1 MRGWILAKVTNQMN
15 RTLSAVARIMLFAL
29 LFGGCV
35 GPPTLRTT
43 VLNYDMITNQLEQEL
58 MLLNIARAHRMV
70 APHFTVTG
78 SIAATFDFTTTA
90 GAGGRFSESPGFNFL
105 DLNWGASASEN
116 PTFQI
121 IPISG
126 KEFTTR
132 LVNPLPEEAFASLVF
147 QGIDIQLGMRLM
159 GAGIEVQDR
168 DGHFQRFIANNP
180 QSPEAY
186 TEFRRMAMHLSGLWK
201 SQQLYIRKLPFDE
214 VVIDGLKQQPLGRD
228 LREGKDLKWR
238 LKSDGT
244 WNVTRRKIGRTLISN
259 YDTLKLTNRERYQL
273 NELARK
279 NAGNFVMVDIRSGY
293 PGGDF
298 PLFGAIKLRSYFNIL
313 VFVGR
318 GIDRIEEF
326 DVKKDPRTPG
336 VITPNPRKT
345 LTVNVTEQ
353 PPPDGLKAFF
363 MGKYYSLAD
372 TYWDR
377 QCFIVLSLLFQIT
390 VTDVSQ
396 VGIPITISK

>member
-1 MRGWILAKVTNQMN
+1 
-15 RTLSAVARIMLFAL
+15 MLFTIIL
-29 LFGGCV
+29 GGCV
-35 GPPTLRTT
+35 GPPALRTT

-90 GAGGRFSESPGFNFL
+90 GAGGRFAESPGFDFL

-126 KEFTTR
+126 KEFTKR
-132 LVNPLPEEAFASLVF
+132 LVNPLPEEAFATLVF

-159 GAGIEVQDR
+159 AAGIEVQDR
-168 DGHFQRFIANNP
+168 DGLFQRFIANNP
-180 QSPEAY
+180 QSPELY
-186 TEFRRMAMHLSGLWK
+186 MEFRRIAMHLSGLWK
-201 SQQLYIRKLPFDE
+201 SQQLFVRDLPFDE
-214 VVIDGLKQQPLGRD
+214 VVIDGLKQQPKAED
-228 LREGKDLKWR
+228 LWKAKGLNWW
-238 LKSDGT
+238 LNPDGT
-244 WNVTRRKIGRTLISN
+244 WKVTRNTIGRTLISN
-259 YDTLKLTNRERYQL
+259 YDPLRLTNSERYQL
-273 NELARK
+273 NELAKK
-279 NAGNFVMVDIRSGY
+279 NAGNYVMVDIRPGY

-318 GIDRIEEF
+318 GIERVEEF

-336 VITPNPRKT
+336 VMALNPRKT
-345 LTVNVTEQ
+345 LSINVTEQ
-353 PPPDGLKAFF
+353 PPPPDVPKVFF

-372 TYWDR
+372 SYWDR
-377 QCFIVLSLLFQIT
+377 RCFIVLSLLFQIT

>member
-1 MRGWILAKVTNQMN
+1 MN
-15 RTLSAVARIMLFAL
+15 LTISTLVRIMLLTL

-70 APHFTVTG
+70 APHFTITG

-90 GAGGRFSESPGFNFL
+90 GAGGRFAESPGFNFL

-132 LVNPLPEEAFASLVF
+132 LVNPLREEAFASLVF

-159 GAGIEVQDR
+159 AAGIEVQDR

-180 QSPEAY
+180 QDPEAY

-201 SQQLYIRKLPFDE
+201 TQQLYVRKLSFDE

-228 LREGKDLKWR
+228 LREGKNLKWR
-238 LKSDGT
+238 LNSDGT
-244 WNVTRRKIGRTLISN
+244 WKVTRRKVGRTLISN
-259 YDTLKLTNRERYQL
+259 YDSLKLSNRERYQL
-273 NELARK
+273 NEIARK
-279 NAGNFVMVDIRSGY
+279 NAGNYVMVDIRPGY
-293 PGGDF
+293 PGGDL

-313 VFVGR
+313 VFLGR

-336 VITPNPRKT
+336 VITLNPRKT
-345 LTVNVTEQ
+345 LNVNVTEQ
-353 PPPDGLKAFF
+353 PPPDGPKAFF

-377 QCFIVLSLLFQIT
+377 RCFIVLSLLFQIT